1 MHHTQLFLKFNL
13 SHSTQ
18 VLDSSAFYE
27 SSLHISGFLYG
38 WDNHMINIIPPR
50 FLTIALRP
58 PALPVGPGYYSIP
71 QSLGRYLNSTS
82 FSLPFFCMC

>member
-27 SSLHISGFLYG
+27 SSLHILGFLYG
-38 WDNHMINIIPPR
+38 WDNHMINIM
-50 FLTIALRP
+50 
-58 PALPVGPGYYSIP
+58 S
-71 QSLGRYLNSTS
+71 S
-82 FSLPFFCMC
+82 